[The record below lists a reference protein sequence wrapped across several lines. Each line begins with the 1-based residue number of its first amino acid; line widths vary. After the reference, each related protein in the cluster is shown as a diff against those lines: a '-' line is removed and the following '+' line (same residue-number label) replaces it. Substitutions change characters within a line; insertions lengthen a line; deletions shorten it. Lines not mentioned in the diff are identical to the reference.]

1 MIKLAGVSLTC
12 FTSITNSFQR
22 PQHEYVFLYKQIQ
35 EIDITENKKT
45 KIIKSEMT
53 PSMEKD
59 AVKIAKEGF
68 KNNDKGEAILHIIHT
83 MNQRY
88 GEQWNCVIG
97 HSATAVNS
105 VHGTRVVFKLAG
117 VR

>member
-1 MIKLAGVSLTC
+1 
-12 FTSITNSFQR
+12 
-22 PQHEYVFLYKQIQ
+22 
-35 EIDITENKKT
+35 
-45 KIIKSEMT
+45 MT

-117 VR
+117 VRNTYFTVITKSFQRPNYEDIDIFQAINAEALEELCEYGISREMKPL